1 MAPTREPSDDQVGS
15 AFVHPT
21 AAESREQMERILA
34 DPTFQ
39 ASPRRR
45 ALLRYLV
52 QETLAGRADRLK
64 GYAIALAVFGRDDK
78 FDPQFDP
85 VVRLEARRLRRD
97 LDGYYAGAGS
107 HDRQRI
113 SIPKGGYVPHFAW
126 QGGAPR
132 SLASQSEDQPNGGG
146 FANAEA
152 VPEAARATAP
162 EPSTERPVDN
172 RPGDPNRPAF
182 RHAAFVA
189 VALVV
194 LLLVGIAGAAW
205 FWLLRSDNT
214 DALARGPAVIVLPF
228 EALSSS
234 EDDRFFAAGLTQELI
249 THLMPFGGFRLFS
262 LPASFRQDANADPV
276 ALGHRLAVS
285 YVVKG
290 NLRSS
295 AGIVR
300 VGVQLI
306 ETQGGQV
313 LWSETYDL
321 PMTPDALLNVQ
332 HDLSSRIAAMLGQPY
347 GIVNND
353 AASHLL
359 EGDAPSMPSYACI
372 LRAYAYRRTFSA
384 DLYAPALT
392 CLEESVRRD
401 PQYAAAWA
409 MLGWLRLDAARFDW
423 APERRWEAE
432 FEQAFRAAEHA
443 VELDPTSAL
452 ALQALSSIN
461 YYAGRH
467 DEAERI
473 QRNALE
479 LNPNDPDTLA
489 QLGWRLAAR
498 GKFDEGVPL
507 LQRAID
513 RTVSPPGWYF
523 HLIVVHHYLQ
533 GNYREA
539 LAAAERA
546 RIDGSAL
553 SWSFLAIAH
562 GALGN
567 QDAARQALAE
577 MAARSPLLA
586 RDPAAAYRRHQAI
599 DTIVDGLVAG
609 LRKAGWTEP
618 TSSVPSQ
625 P

>member
-21 AAESREQMERILA
+21 AAEGHEQMERILA

-52 QETLAGRADRLK
+52 EETFAGRADRLK

-107 HDRQRI
+107 HDRLRI
-113 SIPKGGYVPHFAW
+113 SIPKGGYVTHFAW
-126 QGGAPR
+126 QGEAR
-132 SLASQSEDQPNGGG
+132 SLASPLEGQPERGGL
-146 FANAEA
+146 ANAEA
-152 VPEAARATAP
+152 VPEVAHAAAA
-162 EPSTERPVDN
+162 ELSTERTVDN
-172 RPGDPNRPAF
+172 GAGDHPHRPAIQ
-182 RHAAFVA
+182 HSAFVA
-189 VALVV
+189 AALVAILV
-194 LLLVGIAGAAW
+194 VGIAGAAW
-205 FWLLRSDNT
+205 FWLLRDKYT

-228 EALSSS
+228 EALSSG
-234 EDDRFFAAGLTQELI
+234 EDDRFLAAGLTQELI
-249 THLMPFGGFRLFS
+249 TDLMRFGGFRLFS

-276 ALGHRLAVS
+276 ALGQRLAAS

-290 NLRSS
+290 NLRSD
-295 AGIVR
+295 ARIVR

-306 ETQGGQV
+306 ETRSGQL

-321 PMTPDALLNVQ
+321 SMTPNALLSVQ
-332 HDLSSRIAAMLGQPY
+332 HDLSTRIAAMLGQPY

-359 EGDAPSMPSYACI
+359 EGDAPSMPSYDCI

-384 DLYAPALT
+384 ELYAPALK

-409 MLGWLRLDAARFDW
+409 MLGWLHLDAARFDW
-423 APERRWEAE
+423 APEGRWEAE

-443 VELDPTSAL
+443 VALDPTSAL

-473 QRNALE
+473 QRKALK

-498 GKFDEGVPL
+498 GKWDEGIPL

-533 GNYREA
+533 GHYREA

-546 RIDGSAL
+546 RIDGSGL

-567 QDAARQALAE
+567 QYAARQALAE

-599 DTIVDGLVAG
+599 DTIVDRLVAG

-618 TSSVPSQ
+618 RSSVPSQ